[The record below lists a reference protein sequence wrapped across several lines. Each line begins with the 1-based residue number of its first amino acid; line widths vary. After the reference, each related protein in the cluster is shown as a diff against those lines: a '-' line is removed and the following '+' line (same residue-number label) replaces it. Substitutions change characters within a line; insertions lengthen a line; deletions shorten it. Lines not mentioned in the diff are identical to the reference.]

1 MIGMSAD
8 EKQKGQDLIEYAF
21 LLALIVAVGGRHI
34 FCWHAAF
41 YFQRFCAGRFASG
54 RHQRNSFLQFLLMMI
69 LLNVWGRALSGTCGY
84 TEGDPDGQAVDI
96 DSDSATGQQLAQKLN
111 IQTKDG
117 DGWFARVNTN
127 GYFIVSYYSADANK
141 GVTFN
146 QLKSDY
152 KDNPGKYGKDPVTS
166 RYKTTFKI
174 NEGYYYPNGDLKT
187 YNTVGHIETSPNG
200 SGMSIY
206 PGAR

>member
-1 MIGMSAD
+1 MK
-8 EKQKGQDLIEYAF
+8 KQKGQDLIEYAF
-21 LLALIVAVGGRHI
+21 LLALIVAVGAGIYSAGMTHSISNVFAQAGSLLGDASKKQLSAVSSYDDIIKRLGEGRYQGL
-34 FCWHAAF
+34 AD
-41 YFQRFCAGRFASG
+41 
-54 RHQRNSFLQFLLMMI
+54 I
-69 LLNVWGRALSGTCGY
+69 LKET
-84 TEGDPDGQAVDI
+84 PDGQAVDI
-96 DSDSATGQQLAQKLN
+96 DPDSATGQQLAQKLN

-127 GYFIVSYYSADANK
+127 GYFVVSYYSADANK
-141 GVTFN
+141 GVTFS

-152 KDNPGKYGKDPVTS
+152 AGNPDKYGKDSVTS
-166 RYKTTFKI
+166 RYKTTIKI

-187 YNTVGHIETSPNG
+187 YNTVGHIETSLNG